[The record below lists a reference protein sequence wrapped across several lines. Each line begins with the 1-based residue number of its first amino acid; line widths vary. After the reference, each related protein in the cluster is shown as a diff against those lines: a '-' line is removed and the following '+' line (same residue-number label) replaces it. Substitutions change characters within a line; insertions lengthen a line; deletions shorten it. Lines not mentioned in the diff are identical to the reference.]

1 LAAAQPPVRRRLTI
15 TGCHLLARQFRQRV
29 EAHHAKAVGL
39 IGRSRACPLDLN
51 VLLPVP
57 PSILELGPAHPEAL
71 AWLHAHWGAE
81 RLRQVHQL
89 ARPRPGRRLPAGQRV
104 IG

>member
-1 LAAAQPPVRRRLTI
+1 
-15 TGCHLLARQFRQRV
+15 
-29 EAHHAKAVGL
+29 L

-89 ARPRPGRRLPAGQRV
+89 ARPRPGRRLPAGDRV
-104 IG
+104 IGYGFFTDGATPGAAIARISPGWPALRFVLRPRPSD